1 MTNWISI
8 VNPTAEDV
16 ILQYALAARLP
27 SLKGARLGVINNSKH
42 MAAEFLDA
50 LEGQLRREY
59 GVEIAERY
67 QKLNAAIPSPPAVIQ
82 RFVESCDAIVHGVG
96 D

>member
-1 MTNWISI
+1 MARVRI
-8 VNPTAEDV
+8 VNPAAEDIPV
-16 ILQYALAARLP
+16 EFSLAGRIP
-27 SLKGARLGVINNSKH
+27 SLHGTRIGMINNSKH

-50 LEGQLRREY
+50 VEVTLRKEY
-59 GVEIAERY
+59 GVEAFERY
-67 QKLNAAIPSPPAVIQ
+67 EKLNAAIPMPPDVIQ

>member
-1 MTNWISI
+1 MVDTVRI
-8 VNPTAEDV
+8 VNPEAEEV
-16 ILQYALAARLP
+16 SVEFSLAGRLP
-27 SLKGARLGVINNSKH
+27 SVRGTRIGVINNSKY

-50 LEGQLRREY
+50 LEIVLRKEY
-59 GVEIAERY
+59 GVEAFERY
-67 QKLNAAIPSPPAVIQ
+67 EKLNAAIPMPPAVIQ